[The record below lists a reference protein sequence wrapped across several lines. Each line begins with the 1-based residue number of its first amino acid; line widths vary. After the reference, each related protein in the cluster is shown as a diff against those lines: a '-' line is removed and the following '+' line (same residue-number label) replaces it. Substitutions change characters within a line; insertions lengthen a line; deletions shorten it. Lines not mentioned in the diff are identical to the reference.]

1 MGLDELAFE
10 LAKLMHGRVQA
21 PLKPDEPVRAINFTD
36 DRALFY
42 VLVSK
47 RVGNVACITTV
58 RLVRPHAISTEKL
71 TSAYEIAL
79 TKAINETY
87 SERIVGTDLFVSM
100 NEAGEAGA
108 RAAAAH
114 VSGIITCSGP

>member
-1 MGLDELAFE
+1 MGLDALALELSR
-10 LAKLMHGRVQA
+10 LMHGIVRA
-21 PLKPDEPVRAINFTD
+21 PLKPDEPVRTINFTD

-58 RLVRPHAISTEKL
+58 QLVRPPAISTENL

-87 SERIVGTDLFVSM
+87 HERIVGKELFVSM
-100 NEAGEAGA
+100 TGETVGAGA

-114 VSGIITCSGP
+114 VAGIIGT

>member
-1 MGLDELAFE
+1 M
-10 LAKLMHGRVQA
+10 
-21 PLKPDEPVRAINFTD
+21 KPDEPVRAINFTD
-36 DRALFY
+36 GRALFY

-58 RLVRPHAISTEKL
+58 RLVRPRAISTENL

-100 NEAGEAGA
+100 DDAGA
-108 RAAAAH
+108 RPTSRESSSP
-114 VSGIITCSGP
+114 VRGPESLFF

>member
-1 MGLDELAFE
+1 MGLDALAVELSR
-10 LAKLMHGRVQA
+10 LMQGRVQA

-114 VSGIITCSGP
+114 VSGIITGSGP

>member
-1 MGLDELAFE
+1 MGLDALAFE
-10 LAKLMHGRVQA
+10 LAQLMHGRVQA

-36 DRALFY
+36 GRALFY

-47 RVGNVACITTV
+47 RIGITTV
-58 RLVRPHAISTEKL
+58 RLVRPRAISTEKL

-87 SERIVGTDLFVSM
+87 SERIVGTDLFASM
-100 NEAGEAGA
+100 NEAGA

-114 VSGIITCSGP
+114 VSEIITGSGP